1 MKLTL
6 KTPAQWRKER
16 KVERGEDPDEDTSRK
31 NIIAGVSGHQTRRAM
46 EAAADNPDDIP
57 F

>member
-1 MKLTL
+1 MKLTV
-6 KTPAQWRKER
+6 KMPATWKKER

-31 NIIAGVSGHQTRRAM
+31 NIIPGVPGHQTRRAM
-46 EAAADNPDDIP
+46 ESAADNPNDIP

>member
-6 KTPAQWRKER
+6 KTPAQWRKES
-16 KVERGEDPDEDTSRK
+16 KMERGEDPDEDTSRK
-31 NIIAGVSGHQTRRAM
+31 NIIAGVSAAQTVRAIKN
-46 EAAADNPDDIP
+46 AKPGGVP